1 MANWSGVEFDNS
13 SNERISRVAD
23 TERNLRLEALL
34 GVEIEIAGIKL
45 RQITGYDILE
55 FEYAENKLLT
65 GGKPDESDFC
75 HFLWTLRHKSEKRNQ
90 KKIFKIVFK
99 EMETKSFLEKVYS
112 FIDFTFHD
120 LPACG
125 QKKQNLSYEAN
136 PKVWMMGIID
146 IIAHEYGWTY
156 DEIMNTPFERTL
168 QLYQYILKRLIGDK
182 YNIRNPLTQKA
193 SMAELAK
200 QQNG

>member
-1 MANWSGVEFDNS
+1 MANWSGVNFDTS

-34 GVEIEIAGIKL
+34 GVEIEIAGIRL

-55 FEYAENKLLT
+55 FEYAENKLLM

-75 HFLWTLRHKSEKRNQ
+75 HFLWTLRHKSEKKNQ
-90 KKIFKIVFK
+90 KKIFKIVFQQ
-99 EMETKSFLEKVYS
+99 MESVSFLEKVYS
-112 FIDFTFHD
+112 LIDSAFHD
-120 LPACG
+120 LPAG
-125 QKKQNLSYEAN
+125 GKKVEKSYEAN

>member
-1 MANWSGVEFDNS
+1 M
-13 SNERISRVAD
+13 
-23 TERNLRLEALL
+23 
-34 GVEIEIAGIKL
+34 
-45 RQITGYDILE
+45 
-55 FEYAENKLLT
+55 
-65 GGKPDESDFC
+65 ES
-75 HFLWTLRHKSEKRNQ
+75 
-90 KKIFKIVFK
+90 V
-99 EMETKSFLEKVYS
+99 SFLEKVYS
-112 FIDFTFHD
+112 LIDSAFHD
-120 LPACG
+120 LPAG
-125 QKKQNLSYEAN
+125 GKKVEKSYEAN

>member
-1 MANWSGVEFDNS
+1 MANWSGVNFDTS

-34 GVEIEIAGIKL
+34 GVEIEIAGIRL

-55 FEYAENKLLT
+55 FEYAENKLLM

-75 HFLWTLRHKSEKRNQ
+75 HFLWTLTHKSEKKNQ
-90 KKIFKIVFK
+90 KKIFKIVFQQ
-99 EMETKSFLEKVYS
+99 MESVSFLEKVYS
-112 FIDFTFHD
+112 LIDSAFHD
-120 LPACG
+120 LPAG
-125 QKKQNLSYEAN
+125 GKKVEKSYEAN

>member
-1 MANWSGVEFDNS
+1 MANWSGVQFDDS

-55 FEYAENKLLT
+55 FEYAENKLLM

-75 HFLWTLRHKSEKRNQ
+75 HFLWTLRHKSEKKNQ
-90 KKIFKIVFK
+90 KKIFKIVFQQ
-99 EMETKSFLEKVYS
+99 MESVSFLEKVYS
-112 FIDFTFHD
+112 LIDFTFHD
-120 LPACG
+120 LPASG
-125 QKKQNLSYEAN
+125 KKEQKSYEAN

-156 DEIMNTPFERTL
+156 DEIMNTPFERIL

>member
-1 MANWSGVEFDNS
+1 M
-13 SNERISRVAD
+13 
-23 TERNLRLEALL
+23 
-34 GVEIEIAGIKL
+34 K
-45 RQITGYDILE
+45 
-55 FEYAENKLLT
+55 K
-65 GGKPDESDFC
+65 KK
-75 HFLWTLRHKSEKRNQ
+75 KSVKQKKNQ
-90 KKIFKIVFK
+90 KKIFKIVFQQ
-99 EMETKSFLEKVYS
+99 MESVSFLEKVYS
-112 FIDFTFHD
+112 LIDSASHD
-120 LPACG
+120 LPAG
-125 QKKQNLSYEAN
+125 GKKVEKSYEAN